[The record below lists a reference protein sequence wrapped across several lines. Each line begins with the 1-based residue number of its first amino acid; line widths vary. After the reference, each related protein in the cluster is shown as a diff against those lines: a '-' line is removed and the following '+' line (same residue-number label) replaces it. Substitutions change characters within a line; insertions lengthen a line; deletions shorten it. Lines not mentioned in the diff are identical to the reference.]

1 MIWVGQFDSEADF
14 EKYMDQS
21 AFRQWWKEYDEDN
34 KELRCQFCKELGVMD
49 YDEDSLIMKYSS
61 EGLENLLNVIPAD
74 TDKIKEI
81 LRAKKITVANAAIMY
96 NSHEGISLQKAT
108 NTVSVSFLGS
118 FIFELNPTGTT
129 ASTAG
134 LKYMT
139 WIGHTDKNETE
150 FMEYFNQEQYLKEL
164 EAYES
169 GQSKK
174 RPNPEHR
181 CQFCKDLGIKFYYPE
196 FLRIKID
203 KTCTMNSVQLIQSV
217 IIDNN
222 VLDCWVEK
230 SLNRNGLNN
239 ASNNCTFCYI
249 PNGFRDKNKSSME
262 LKQYLKTNCH
272 WENRVIIS
280 PNELVAIY
288 SKANYQPTSKLIDFL
303 IYFYNQE
310 FQFPKVDVHFNLKK
324 TLNDNPHYLF
334 YDQFCELLHVSD
346 ICPFGE
352 YEHGYMVLLVDSKNN
367 IYGVM
372 DDYVEGFG
380 NDYFKML
387 NQLYNR

>member
-1 MIWVGQFDSEADF
+1 MELEKIATNAVETSIVKTDRLTSFISRGDKEPCWDGNIYIHESKLHNKKNIKKVSTQVKGKAATPDQVAD
-14 EKYMDQS
+14 EIKYRISHDDLTAYMMNGGTM
-21 AFRQWWKEYDEDN
+21 FFVVYIN
-34 KELRCQFCKELGVMD
+34 KDTGDPLQIYYTELLP
-49 YDEDSLIMKYSS
+49 I
-61 EGLENLLNVIPAD
+61 
-74 TDKIKEI
+74 KIKEI

-118 FIFELNPTGTT
+118 FIFELNPTGATV
-129 ASTAG
+129 STAG

-249 PNGFRDKNKSSME
+249 PNGFRDKKKNQKVFI
-262 LKQYLKTNCH
+262 LK
-272 WENRVIIS
+272 ENMKGHLGI
-280 PNELVAIY
+280 
-288 SKANYQPTSKLIDFL
+288 
-303 IYFYNQE
+303 
-310 FQFPKVDVHFNLKK
+310 PKK
-324 TLNDNPHYLF
+324 
-334 YDQFCELLHVSD
+334 
-346 ICPFGE
+346 
-352 YEHGYMVLLVDSKNN
+352 
-367 IYGVM
+367 
-372 DDYVEGFG
+372 YVEEIA
-380 NDYFKML
+380 DYNGLRYLSTFEWE
-387 NQLYNR
+387 

>member
-1 MIWVGQFDSEADF
+1 MSKIMIWVGQFDSEADF

-150 FMEYFNQEQYLKEL
+150 F
-164 EAYES
+164 
-169 GQSKK
+169 
-174 RPNPEHR
+174 
-181 CQFCKDLGIKFYYPE
+181 
-196 FLRIKID
+196 
-203 KTCTMNSVQLIQSV
+203 
-217 IIDNN
+217 
-222 VLDCWVEK
+222 
-230 SLNRNGLNN
+230 
-239 ASNNCTFCYI
+239 
-249 PNGFRDKNKSSME
+249 
-262 LKQYLKTNCH
+262 
-272 WENRVIIS
+272 
-280 PNELVAIY
+280 
-288 SKANYQPTSKLIDFL
+288 
-303 IYFYNQE
+303 
-310 FQFPKVDVHFNLKK
+310 
-324 TLNDNPHYLF
+324 TLTK
-334 YDQFCELLHVSD
+334 C
-346 ICPFGE
+346 
-352 YEHGYMVLLVDSKNN
+352 
-367 IYGVM
+367 
-372 DDYVEGFG
+372 
-380 NDYFKML
+380 
-387 NQLYNR
+387 R